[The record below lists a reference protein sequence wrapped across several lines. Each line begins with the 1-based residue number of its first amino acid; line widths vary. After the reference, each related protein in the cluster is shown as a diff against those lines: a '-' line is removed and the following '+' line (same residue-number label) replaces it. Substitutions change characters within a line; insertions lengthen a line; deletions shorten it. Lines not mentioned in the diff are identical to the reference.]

1 MMDADTTQAGCGK
14 ALTELAPGRGCG
26 VTAAWEEGSLCPEML
41 AAELL
46 AGKLSWL
53 NLCCLPTEPDCDAG
67 RTV

>member
-1 MMDADTTQAGCGK
+1 MVKLSLNWLLAGAVESLQG
-14 ALTELAPGRGCG
+14 
-26 VTAAWEEGSLCPEML
+26 WEEGSPCPEML

-53 NLCCLPTEPDCDAG
+53 NLCCLPAEPDCDAG